1 MNMTCAWVRA
11 DDGALVT
18 RWTKAGDPE
27 VSWATSDDVEY
38 AFEVFD
44 HQADA
49 LTPIG
54 V

>member
-1 MNMTCAWVRA
+1 MNMTCTWVRA
-11 DDGALVT
+11 DDGALVMK
-18 RWTKAGDPE
+18 WTKAGDSE
-27 VSWATSDDVEY
+27 VSSGPGDDVEY

>member
-1 MNMTCAWVRA
+1 MNMTCAWIRG
-11 DDGALVT
+11 DDGALVMK
-18 RWTKAGDPE
+18 WTTAGDPE
-27 VSWATSDDVEY
+27 VSWGAGDDVEY
-38 AFEVFD
+38 ALEVLD